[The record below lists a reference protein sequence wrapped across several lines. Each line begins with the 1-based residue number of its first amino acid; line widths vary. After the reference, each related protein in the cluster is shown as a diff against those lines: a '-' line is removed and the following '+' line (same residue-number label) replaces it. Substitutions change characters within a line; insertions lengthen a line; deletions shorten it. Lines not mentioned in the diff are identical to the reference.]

1 MLRWRRQEQVGVLPT
16 MRTHSRQ
23 ASHFRR
29 EFQVAG
35 AVLALA
41 FQELGSIHLLAL
53 NLQIRRNHQL
63 DSNVFCDIDTVMST
77 GNKYIQE
84 HSARLED
91 LFITRRQFLQR
102 AGMGLGMLGLTALL
116 SEELARSSASGEE
129 VANLLPRRAPLPAK
143 AKHVIHIFA
152 QGAPSHVD
160 TWDPKPTL
168 TQYDGKTIP
177 GMEGVAMA
185 SPFKFEKKGRSGIE
199 VSEVFPKLG
208 ELVDDLAVVRSMY
221 TDIPAHEVATV
232 FMNTGSTRLARPS
245 LGSWVLYGLGTENQN
260 MPGYIS
266 LRPGGTP
273 SGGSANWQSSFLP
286 GVYQGVSINTK
297 LPGVHQLIQ
306 NIRNQYTSLPEQRR
320 QLDLVHKLNELHSQN
335 LQKDAQ
341 LEARLQAYEMAF
353 KMQTEATD
361 AFDLNREPPE
371 VRNAYGRTP
380 QANQLLIAR
389 RLIERGVRFVQVWA
403 GGWDHHQDI
412 EERLPERARE
422 IDQPL
427 AALIADL
434 KQRNLFESTLIIW
447 GGEFGR
453 KPVRDRNGN
462 DNPGRDHNAKA
473 FTTVL
478 AGGGVKGGTIYGA
491 TDEFGAAAM
500 ENKVHIHDLHATILA
515 LLGFDHQKLTYRYN
529 GRDFRLTDVSGQVVK
544 SLIA

>member
-1 MLRWRRQEQVGVLPT
+1 
-16 MRTHSRQ
+16 
-23 ASHFRR
+23 
-29 EFQVAG
+29 
-35 AVLALA
+35 
-41 FQELGSIHLLAL
+41 
-53 NLQIRRNHQL
+53 
-63 DSNVFCDIDTVMST
+63 MSSD
-77 GNKYIQE
+77 KQFVRE

-91 LFITRRQFLQR
+91 LFITRRQFLHK
-102 AGMGLGMLGLTALL
+102 AGMGMGLLGLAALL
-116 SEELARSSASGEE
+116 GEELSHPLARADEI
-129 VANLLPRRAPLPAK
+129 ATLAPRNPPLPAK
-143 AKHVIHIFA
+143 ARHVVHIFA

-160 TWDPKPTL
+160 TWDPKPAL
-168 TQYDGKTIP
+168 AEYDGKSIP
-177 GMEGVAMA
+177 GSDGVAMA
-185 SPFKFEKKGRSGIE
+185 SPFKFSKHGQSGIE
-199 VSEVFPKLG
+199 VSEVFPNLA

-273 SGGSANWQSSFLP
+273 PGGSSNWQASFLP
-286 GVYQGVSINTK
+286 GIYQGVSINTK
-297 LPGVHQLIQ
+297 SPSVNQIIQ
-306 NIRNQYTSLPEQRR
+306 NIRNPYTPLDEQRR

-341 LEARLQAYEMAF
+341 LEARLQAFEMAF

-361 AFDLNREPPE
+361 AFNLNQESPAVRDL
-371 VRNAYGRTP
+371 YGRTT
-380 QANQLLIAR
+380 QGNQLLIAR

-412 EERLPERARE
+412 EDRLPERAKE

-427 AALIADL
+427 AAFIKDL
-434 KQRNLFESTLIIW
+434 KQRNLFDSTLVIW

-478 AGGGVKGGTIYGA
+478 AGGGVRGGLVHGA
-491 TDEFGAAAM
+491 TDEFGAAAVQD
-500 ENKVHIHDLHATILA
+500 KVHIHDLHATILA

-529 GRDFRLTDVSGQVVK
+529 GRDFRLTDVAGQVITPI
-544 SLIA
+544 IA